1 MVPKDLLFLKPCTE
15 ATHKHV
21 ICVQKCFPNLAASS
35 TCLCACSLICYP
47 VTRVNICSI
56 ASMPG
61 RLFATS
67 YFILYIRINSM
78 TIRIFVEIQQDV
90 LTACVKFLGFHI
102 GFGEFQERCVLLFQR
117 FDLWRVREE
126 RLEDSLLFGDTC

>member
-1 MVPKDLLFLKPCTE
+1 
-15 ATHKHV
+15 
-21 ICVQKCFPNLAASS
+21 
-35 TCLCACSLICYP
+35 
-47 VTRVNICSI
+47 
-56 ASMPG
+56 
-61 RLFATS
+61 
-67 YFILYIRINSM
+67 M